1 MSMLIV
7 MVFAGAL
14 QRPAFTAY
22 IPYPTRYTC
31 EEAQDTLY
39 PEAFKAL
46 TKHPR
51 ARKVRVTAECV
62 PSNDIS

>member
-7 MVFAGAL
+7 MVFVGAL

-31 EEAQDTLY
+31 EEAQETLY
-39 PEAFKAL
+39 PESFVAL
-46 TKHPR
+46 TKR
-51 ARKVRVTAECV
+51 KARKVHVTSECV
-62 PSNDIS
+62 PSNNIS